1 MKKLAAEEILAV
13 VVLALELAKLIGE
26 WITKPKRRPT

>member
-1 MKKLAAEEILAV
+1 MKKLAAEEIIAA

-26 WITKPKRRPT
+26 WISKDKRRPT

>member
-1 MKKLAAEEILAV
+1 MKKLAAEEVLAA

-26 WITKPKRRPT
+26 WIGKDTRRTR